1 MESRHLTLTLVY
13 DALWKLSVTIMSSI
27 RDFLALACACIFAV
41 SHVRASSQC
50 ANAMQHFAAQVQ
62 APLQLEQCLEADAD
76 SRPPEA
82 MPSFQH
88 PVWSH
93 EPVCIKGKEKDYCT
107 HTSAKLRCGHG
118 LSIIATPV
126 AADKVVAAY
135 LAHTTKRQDMQ
146 DGLEVRSVPGKG
158 KGLFTT
164 KPIKKGETI
173 LLDPARIIAS
183 SQFPTQVSRS
193 QGQTLFETASEQ
205 LPEEDR
211 GVVGALDQSLG
222 GSKMEDIM
230 KTNAFACQL
239 ADGKVDDA
247 YMCLFPYVARINH
260 ACQPNAHAR
269 FVPTTLSMEVKA
281 QRDVTVGEE
290 INISYGRV
298 DLKYSER
305 QKLYRDGW
313 NFACTCS
320 LCKAPRYEIQQ
331 SDQRRDRFA
340 QLRNMLENLTAET
353 YDAQQIVAWEKEVMA
368 IAHSEGLELLL
379 APDYERLAYVYAG
392 HGMRK
397 DARLWAEKAKESLL
411 EWVVVDG
418 GPDNE
423 AKRVSN
429 LLRELQ

>member
-1 MESRHLTLTLVY
+1 
-13 DALWKLSVTIMSSI
+13 
-27 RDFLALACACIFAV
+27 
-41 SHVRASSQC
+41 
-50 ANAMQHFAAQVQ
+50 MQHFLAQAQ
-62 APLQLEQCLEADAD
+62 APHQLQQCLEADVD
-76 SRPPEA
+76 MRLPEA

-88 PVWSH
+88 LVWSH

-107 HTSAKLRCGHG
+107 HTSANLRSGHG

-126 AADKVVAAY
+126 AADKIVAAF
-135 LAHTTKRQDMQ
+135 LARTTGLQHMDYS
-146 DGLEVRSVPGKG
+146 LEVRSVPGKG

-193 QGQTLFETASEQ
+193 QGQSLFGTASDQ

-211 GVVGALDQSLG
+211 RVVSALDQSLG
-222 GSKMEDIM
+222 GSKTEDIM

-239 ADGKVDDA
+239 ADGKVYDA

-281 QRDVTVGEE
+281 RRDVTVGEE
-290 INISYGRV
+290 INISYGSI

-305 QKLYRDGW
+305 QKLYRNGW
-313 NFACTCS
+313 NFACTCP
-320 LCKAPRYEIQQ
+320 LCKAPQHEIQQ

-340 QLRNMLENLTAET
+340 QLRSMLENLTAET
-353 YDAQQIVAWEKEVMA
+353 YNAQQIVAWEKEVMA

-418 GPDNE
+418 GPGNE
-423 AKRVSN
+423 ARRVDN